1 MLSVYSEIPVLSIGH
16 PARNSLFMKAIRDAY
31 SVFQEVFLKK
41 KKKRQFCHIQLTSEC
56 VCTVLKIS
64 EKYGKSS
71 QLKYF
76 KPAVHQV
83 RLFSTYIVIIKHHNT
98 TYICLSS

>member
-41 KKKRQFCHIQLTSEC
+41 KKKKTILPY
-56 VCTVLKIS
+56 TVNIRMCMYCPKN
-64 EKYGKSS
+64 
-71 QLKYF
+71 Q
-76 KPAVHQV
+76 
-83 RLFSTYIVIIKHHNT
+83 
-98 TYICLSS
+98 